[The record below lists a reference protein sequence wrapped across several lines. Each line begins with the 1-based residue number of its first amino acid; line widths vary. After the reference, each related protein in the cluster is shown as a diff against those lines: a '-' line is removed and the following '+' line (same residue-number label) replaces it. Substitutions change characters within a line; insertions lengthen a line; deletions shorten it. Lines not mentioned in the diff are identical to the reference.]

1 MTPKREQSR
10 SVSLND
16 PESGADR
23 DEPCPVPVIGPVG
36 NPIRAESQFLS
47 TLTLNAMA
55 DSSRPPERWAI
66 VGGGILGMTLAHR
79 LAQAGKKVTLFEGAE
94 TLGGLASAW
103 QLGNITWDR
112 HYHVTLL
119 SDLKLRSLLQE
130 LGLEQD
136 MVWRKTKTGVYA
148 DGQLYSVSNAV
159 EFLKFPALGLIDKF
173 RLAFTIWYGSKISSW
188 RKLEKISVEQW
199 LRRWSGDRT
208 FTRFWLPLLRSK
220 LGDNYQKAS
229 AAFIW
234 ATIYRLYAAR
244 RNGLKEEMFGYLPG
258 GYGRIFDRFAQV
270 LREEGVEIQLGQKA
284 RQIYSTLS
292 DSAGSLRGNRQCI
305 EFADG
310 RQATFDQV
318 VVTTAA
324 PIAADLCT
332 ELTLDETDR
341 LRGIEY
347 QGIVCASLVLKQPLS
362 SYYVTNITD
371 EGLPFTGVIEMTT
384 LVDSAEFGGRSLV
397 YLPKYIPSNDAA
409 LKLSDAAIQ
418 KQFIA
423 GLQHMYPHFHPS
435 DVLDFKISR
444 VKYVMALSTLNYSQ
458 SLPPMQTSVTGL
470 HIVNS
475 AHIVNATLNVN
486 DTVALAE
493 RSMTQLLSSQAVS
506 QPRVMAPMPS

>member
-1 MTPKREQSR
+1 
-10 SVSLND
+10 
-16 PESGADR
+16 
-23 DEPCPVPVIGPVG
+23 
-36 NPIRAESQFLS
+36 
-47 TLTLNAMA
+47 MA
-55 DSSRPPERWAI
+55 DSSCPPEPERWAI

-103 QLGNITWDR
+103 QFGHRTWDR

-159 EFLKFPALGLIDKF
+159 EFLQFPALGLLDKF

-188 RKLEKISVEQW
+188 RKLEKISVEAW

-220 LGDNYQKAS
+220 LGDNYKKAS

-258 GYGRIFDRFAQV
+258 GYGRIFDRFAEV
-270 LREEGVEIQLGQKA
+270 LRDEGVEIQLGAKA

-292 DSAGSLRGNRQCI
+292 DRQCI

-310 RQATFDQV
+310 RQQIFDQV

-324 PIAADLCT
+324 PIAANICT
-332 ELTLDETDR
+332 ELTLDESDR

-347 QGIVCASLVLKQPLS
+347 QGIICASLLLKRPLS
-362 SYYVTNITD
+362 DYYVTNITD
-371 EGLPFTGVIEMTT
+371 AGLPFTGVIEMTT
-384 LVDSAEFGGRSLV
+384 LVDPAEFGDRTLV
-397 YLPKYIPSNDAA
+397 YLPKYIPADDPA
-409 LKLSDAAIQ
+409 LDLSDEVIEQ
-418 KQFIA
+418 QFRA
-423 GLQHMYPHFHPS
+423 GLQRMYPQFHPA
-435 DVLDFKISR
+435 DILDFKISR
-444 VKYVMALSTLNYSQ
+444 VKYVMALSTLGYSQ
-458 SLPPMQTSVTGL
+458 SLPPMQTTVSGL

-486 DTVALAE
+486 DTMALAE
-493 RSMTQLLSSQAVS
+493 RAMPQLLNGDARANTVLALTA
-506 QPRVMAPMPS
+506 AP

>member
-1 MTPKREQSR
+1 
-10 SVSLND
+10 
-16 PESGADR
+16 
-23 DEPCPVPVIGPVG
+23 
-36 NPIRAESQFLS
+36 
-47 TLTLNAMA
+47 MA
-55 DSSRPPERWAI
+55 DSSRTGSSRSGFSQGERWAV

-79 LAQAGKKVTLFEGAE
+79 LAQAGKKVTLIEAADN
-94 TLGGLASAW
+94 LGGLASAW
-103 QLGNITWDR
+103 HLNLPEGQTVWDR

-119 SDLKLRSLLQE
+119 SDLKLRSLLTE

-173 RLAFTIWYGSKISSW
+173 RLAFTIWLGSKISNW
-188 RKLEKISVEQW
+188 RKLEKMSVEAW

-220 LGDNYQKAS
+220 LGDNYKKAS

-258 GYGRIFDRFAQV
+258 GYGRIFDRFAEV
-270 LREEGVEIQLGQKA
+270 LRNEGVEIQLGVKA

-292 DSAGSLRGNRQCI
+292 DRQCI

-310 RQATFDQV
+310 RQETFDQV

-324 PIAADLCT
+324 PIAANMCT

-397 YLPKYIPSNDAA
+397 YLPKYIPSDHSA
-409 LKLSDAAIQ
+409 LKLSDSAIQ
-418 KQFIA
+418 QQFIA
-423 GLQHMYPHFHPS
+423 GLQHMYPHFHLS
-435 DVLDFKISR
+435 DVLDFQISR

-486 DTVALAE
+486 DTLALAE
-493 RSMTQLLSSQAVS
+493 RALPMLLAARK
-506 QPRVMAPMPS
+506 PAAPLATAAL